1 MEGYMIQ
8 PARLLVGAI
17 TLALAASAC
26 SGSAVAP
33 SASAPAP
40 SLAATAAPTL
50 ARVVVPAT
58 AQGATALK
66 LSENKVVV
74 TDGVAPDLAPGN
86 YVSTVLLVTIEKGG
100 RLPAHTHPGVEWIY
114 VLQGTVDLRT
124 AGGTRLILTR
134 GQTGGVPPGTVVQ
147 AINGGETTV
156 KILAHL
162 MTLETAPFQTN
173 VDTAP

>member
-1 MEGYMIQ
+1 
-8 PARLLVGAI
+8 
-17 TLALAASAC
+17 
-26 SGSAVAP
+26 
-33 SASAPAP
+33 
-40 SLAATAAPTL
+40 
-50 ARVVVPAT
+50 VVPAT
-58 AQGATALK
+58 AQGATAVK

-86 YVSTVLLVTIEKGG
+86 YLSTVLLVTIEKGG
-100 RLPAHTHPGVEWIY
+100 RLPAHTHGGSESIY

-124 AGGTRLILTR
+124 AGGTRLILNR
-134 GQTGGVPPGTVVQ
+134 GQGGVVPPGTVVQ